1 MEDKM
6 SEYDVVIKTVPA
18 MLLASQKMTVHSNE
32 QVPDYFEKA
41 HQALWAFIK
50 EHNLKVLSPHMTIWH
65 QEPEVMKNEVV
76 EVTFEIDAAIPG
88 NEEILVYTLP
98 ETRVVSFVHQG
109 NFEDFQIGHK
119 VLLKWIEE
127 NGYRATGG
135 YCEIYIKHDPSDLSD
150 SVTEIQFPVE
160 RISTNDLEKA

>member
-1 MEDKM
+1 
-6 SEYDVVIKTVPA
+6 
-18 MLLASQKMTVHSNE
+18 
-32 QVPDYFEKA
+32 
-41 HQALWAFIK
+41 
-50 EHNLKVLSPHMTIWH
+50 
-65 QEPEVMKNEVV
+65 
-76 EVTFEIDAAIPG
+76 
-88 NEEILVYTLP
+88 
-98 ETRVVSFVHQG
+98 VHQG

-135 YCEIYIKHDPSDLSD
+135 YREIYIKHDPSDLSD